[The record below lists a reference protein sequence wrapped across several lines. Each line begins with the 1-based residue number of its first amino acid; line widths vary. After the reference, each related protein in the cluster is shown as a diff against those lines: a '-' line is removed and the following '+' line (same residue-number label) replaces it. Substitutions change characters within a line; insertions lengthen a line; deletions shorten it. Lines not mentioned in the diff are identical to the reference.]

1 MPRAFG
7 FDGDSAMYESVER
20 KVLADEAARKKSLAE
35 TSADPS
41 NNTTTSI
48 QNSCD
53 KRRLSNPFSAKS
65 RSKDSKTTPTNT
77 DLLDN
82 SNATSPELLTSP
94 TTGAANDDEAALSP
108 ANTKKSVGE
117 KVANF
122 LFNGGRRSRQQQWGE
137 QRVGMSDGHV
147 EGHVVRESDS

>member
-7 FDGDSAMYESVER
+7 FDGDSAMYESLER

-41 NNTTTSI
+41 TITTSSH
-48 QNSCD
+48 NSND

-65 RSKDSKTTPTNT
+65 RSKDSKATSTTTVLT
-77 DLLDN
+77 ET
-82 SNATSPELLTSP
+82 SNATAPELLTSP
-94 TTGAANDDEAALSP
+94 TRRAANDNEAGLSS
-108 ANTKKSVGE
+108 ANSKKSVGE

-147 EGHVVRESDS
+147 EGHVVRESAS